1 MNLVMKR
8 LALVALA
15 LGAVACQ
22 QKKAESAPVTLEQPQ
37 QKQAYALGMQVGS
50 FISRNLKDQE
60 AMGIT
65 MDIALVSRG
74 FTDALA
80 GKAQLKEEDAQQ
92 LLKEL
97 DTQIGEKRE
106 AQAKVEREQNVAKGA
121 AYLAENGKREGVVTT
136 ASGLQYEV
144 IKAGDGAQPKAED
157 TVTVHYVG
165 TLVDGTV
172 FDSSRDRGEPATF
185 ALNRVIPGWTEG
197 LQLMK
202 VGGNYKFYIP
212 AELAYGDRGAA
223 TIPPNSVLIFDVELM
238 NVEAAAAEA
247 AAQ

>member
-15 LGAVACQ
+15 CGAVACQ
-22 QKKAESAPVTLEQPQ
+22 QKEVENAPVTLEQPQ

-65 MDIALVSRG
+65 MDTALVARG
-74 FTDALA
+74 FTDGLA
-80 GKAQLKEEDAQQ
+80 GKAQLKEEEAQQ

-144 IKAGDGAQPKAED
+144 VKAGEGAQPKAED
-157 TVTVHYVG
+157 TVTVHYTG

-212 AELAYGDRGAA
+212 AELAYGDRGAG

-238 NVEAAAAEA
+238 NVEAAAA
-247 AAQ
+247 AQ